1 MADEKSS
8 MMIREASI
16 VNSSN
21 VVYSNNQKEATLI
34 TPSNHLLIR
43 STFLKKNRHIFN
55 IKIKKMGHIGVGIV
69 SPLFNVSKGSYI
81 GQCTESYGSWDN
93 ICALKLSKVI

>member
-34 TPSNHLLIR
+34 TPSNDLLIR
-43 STFLKKNRHIFN
+43 SILK
-55 IKIKKMGHIGVGIV
+55 
-69 SPLFNVSKGSYI
+69 
-81 GQCTESYGSWDN
+81 
-93 ICALKLSKVI
+93 